1 MKFYNSIGPNP
12 QVVRVFMA
20 EKGITIPME
29 KVDVRAGEN
38 RQDAHLKRN
47 PHGQT
52 PALELDN
59 GSYLS
64 EITAI
69 CEYLEDRNPK
79 PALIGSTTEEKAE
92 CRMWTR
98 RVDLNICEPLAN
110 GYRFGEGN
118 DFFKSR
124 ILTAPEAAP
133 GLKAIAQNRIKWLDR
148 QMADGREFLCGSR
161 FSLADILLYCFMT
174 FFVKVGQPIDPSNR
188 NIAGW
193 QERVG
198 ARPSMKA

>member
-59 GSYLS
+59 GS
-64 EITAI
+64 
-69 CEYLEDRNPK
+69 
-79 PALIGSTTEEKAE
+79 
-92 CRMWTR
+92 
-98 RVDLNICEPLAN
+98 
-110 GYRFGEGN
+110 
-118 DFFKSR
+118 
-124 ILTAPEAAP
+124 
-133 GLKAIAQNRIKWLDR
+133 
-148 QMADGREFLCGSR
+148 
-161 FSLADILLYCFMT
+161 
-174 FFVKVGQPIDPSNR
+174 
-188 NIAGW
+188 
-193 QERVG
+193 
-198 ARPSMKA
+198 